1 MVYTICI
8 GSNVD
13 RKDNL
18 ALARKRL
25 SALFPDIRFSAEADT
40 RPLFFRRQDLF
51 ANQVARFMSDYDADE
66 VMLHLKSIEREAGR
80 TPEEKS
86 REIVRLDIDLLA
98 CDGRVYK
105 PEDWK
110 RDYVACGL
118 EELDEGRTGRKA
130 AVEPLSR

>member
-8 GSNVD
+8 GSNER

-25 SALFPDIRFSAEADT
+25 SELIPDIRFSAEADT
-40 RPLFFRRQDLF
+40 KPLFFRRQALF
-51 ANQVARFMSDYDADE
+51 TNQVARFISDYDADE
-66 VMLHLKSIEREAGR
+66 VILRLKNIEREAGR
-80 TPEEKS
+80 TPEEKE

-98 CDGRVYK
+98 CDGKVYK

-110 RDYVACGL
+110 RDYIVRGL
-118 EELDEGRTGRKA
+118 EEL
-130 AVEPLSR
+130 